1 MNKQKIK
8 IVAYWVT
15 TIFGPASFIMGGFLF
30 STRNA
35 QITATLSHLGYPIYF
50 ASILGAWKVLGAIA
64 VVIPRLPRLKEWAY
78 AGFFFDLTS
87 AAASRFF
94 VGDGVT
100 DILAPIG
107 FLALVIASWALRPES
122 RKLQSTEGSL

>member
-8 IVAYWVT
+8 TVAYWVT
-15 TIFGPASFIMGGFLF
+15 TILGPASFIMGGLLF
-30 STRNA
+30 STRSA
-35 QITATLSHLGYPIYF
+35 QVMATLAHLGYPIYF
-50 ASILGAWKVLGAIA
+50 ASILGVWKVLGAIA
-64 VVIPRLPRLKEWAY
+64 VVIPRFPRLKEWAY

-100 DILAPIG
+100 DILAPIA

-122 RKLQSTEGSL
+122 RKLP